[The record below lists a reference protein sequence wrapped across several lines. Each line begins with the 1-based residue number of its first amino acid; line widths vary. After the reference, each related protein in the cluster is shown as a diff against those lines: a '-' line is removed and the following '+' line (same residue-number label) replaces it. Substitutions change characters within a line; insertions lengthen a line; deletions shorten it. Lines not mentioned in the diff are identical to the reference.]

1 MECRLFLRKLLL
13 LWVIDD
19 NEKRRFADDG
29 RAALLGELQRLWRL
43 HEANFQ
49 NQRSAVWRK
58 LLIFLLCWVS
68 LSSAADAEV
77 SVNETI
83 MQRGQALAGANNI
96 ADRRLALVI
105 GNGSYRNDSLGNPV
119 NDARA
124 VSRALTSLGFE
135 VIRHENLNSRQM
147 HAALFDFNRRLAAGG
162 VGLFYFSG
170 HGFQAN
176 DKTLLAPVDVD
187 SRSPSSLMTK
197 SVDLQSVLERMSTPR
212 PGKLNLVILD
222 TCMNN
227 PFDTLHAANIP
238 IPAIPEE
245 TLIAYATAPGSF
257 AADGKHH
264 GIYTAALV
272 QELAASH
279 MEIRQLL
286 HRANASVFQRT
297 AQKQLPWIASNL
309 SREFWFAPAGNTP
322 SALPFLSAANNEEDA
337 VTLRSRAILP
347 KDSAE
352 QYELTFW
359 DSIKDSDHISDYEA
373 YLNAYPK
380 GRFAALARA
389 RIERLRAAVPKA
401 ETPVEAPRPTKK
413 AEPERKRT
421 APAAKESAEPARPK
435 LPAKTPEHAQPAP
448 SEAPANAPP
457 KAVVGVSEVKD
468 CPACPTLVALPGGSF
483 TMGSNSSDPSEKPA
497 HHVSVGAPFAIGK
510 YEVTVEQ
517 WDACVTA
524 NACPRIANGAE
535 RAKNTPVRDVSWD
548 DTQQYL
554 KWLSQTTG
562 KTYRLPTEAEWE
574 YAARGGTSTPYW
586 WGEKMR
592 PGTANCKVCGEP
604 WTQDTP
610 AAVGSFAANPFGLH
624 DMNGSVWEWVSDC
637 WHNSYKGAPSDG
649 RSWDTPN
656 CRDRVIRGG
665 SWREDASYMLST
677 TRFKYGASV
686 RYSQNGFRVAR
697 DMK

>member
-1 MECRLFLRKLLL
+1 MVLLFCWTA
-13 LWVIDD
+13 LW
-19 NEKRRFADDG
+19 N
-29 RAALLGELQRLWRL
+29 AA
-43 HEANFQ
+43 EA
-49 NQRSAVWRK
+49 K
-58 LLIFLLCWVS
+58 VS
-68 LSSAADAEV
+68 L
-77 SVNETI
+77 NE
-83 MQRGQALAGANNI
+83 AGAQMEHALPGANDI
-96 ADRRLALVI
+96 ANRRVALVI
-105 GNGSYRNDSLGNPV
+105 GNGRYANDALGNPV
-119 NDARA
+119 NDAREI
-124 VSRALTSLGFE
+124 SRVLASFGFE
-135 VIRHENLNSRQM
+135 VRHHENLDSQQM
-147 HAALFDFNRRLAAGG
+147 HEALLDFNRRLSAGG

-170 HGFQAN
+170 HGFQT
-176 DKTLLAPVDVD
+176 DSKVLLAPVDAD
-187 SRSPSSLMTK
+187 SRSPASLLTK
-197 SVDLQSVLERMSTPR
+197 SVDLQSVLEHMSPSR

-227 PFDTLHAANIP
+227 PFDSFHPVPAATIHV
-238 IPAIPEE
+238 PAIPDE
-245 TLIAYATAPGSF
+245 TLIAYASAPGSF

-264 GIYTAALV
+264 GVYTAALL
-272 QELAASH
+272 QALTGPTQN
-279 MEIRQLL
+279 IRQLL
-286 HRANASVFQRT
+286 NRANASVLQRT
-297 AQKQLPWIASNL
+297 AHRQIPWISSTL
-309 SREFWFAPAGNTP
+309 SREFRLALEENAGPAMP
-322 SALPFLSAANNEEDA
+322 LLLAANNEEDV
-337 VTLRSRAILP
+337 VTPRSRAILP

-359 DSIKDSDHISDYEA
+359 DSIKDSNHISDYEA

-389 RIERLRAAVPKA
+389 RIERLRATAPKA
-401 ETPVEAPRPTKK
+401 ETPAEAPRPLQK
-413 AEPERKRT
+413 AEPERKRS
-421 APAAKESAEPARPK
+421 APAAKESAERARPK
-435 LPAKTPEHAQPAP
+435 LPAKTPPAKEEQAQP
-448 SEAPANAPP
+448 SAPAETPP

-483 TMGSNSSDPSEKPA
+483 TMGSNSSDPTEKPA
-497 HHVSVGAPFAIGK
+497 HRVSIGAPFAIGK

-517 WDACVTA
+517 WDACVAA
-524 NACPRIANGAE
+524 NACARIANGTD

-592 PGTANCKVCGEP
+592 PGNANCKECGKP
-604 WTQDTP
+604 WAQEAP

-665 SWREDASYMLST
+665 SWREDASYMLSS